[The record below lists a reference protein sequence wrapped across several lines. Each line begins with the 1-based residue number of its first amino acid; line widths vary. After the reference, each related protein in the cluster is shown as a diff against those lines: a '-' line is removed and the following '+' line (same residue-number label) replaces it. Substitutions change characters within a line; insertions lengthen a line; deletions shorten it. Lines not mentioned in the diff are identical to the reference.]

1 MSEEIKLNELEK
13 IKKIKENLEKKQKEV
28 EEEHKDIQ
36 FKNQLKFIIN
46 KVKIFLEIDIS
57 DDEVFA
63 LLIQYHSNKAIR
75 YYISFDHKNL
85 LLARKF
91 LNRYARHHEIRY
103 EDSIDI
109 ITEFFNH
116 KLLPINGQAF
126 YNNLQERQQYSGP
139 EWGGKMNIPIVL
151 PLFY

>member
-46 KVKIFLEIDIS
+46 KVKVFLEIDIS
-57 DDEVFA
+57 DDEVYA
-63 LLIQYHSNKAIR
+63 ILIQYHNIPAIR
-75 YYISFDHKNL
+75 YYISFDHRNL
-85 LLARKF
+85 LLARKV
-91 LNRYARHHEIRY
+91 LNRYARYHEIRY

-109 ITEFFNH
+109 IAEFFNC
-116 KLLPINGQAF
+116 KLLPINGQA
-126 YNNLQERQQYSGP
+126 YYENLQQRQQYSKP
-139 EWGGKMNIPIVL
+139 EWGGKINIPIVL